1 VGVTVRVDA
10 MSENT
15 LTRRRTLQVAGTAGA
30 TALGGALVTSV
41 SAQSGGWTEVDSPVS
56 KTLYGV
62 VNTQAGPFA
71 AGKTGNVLGRVDG
84 SWRVV
89 VDDGPQT
96 RSNSL
101 RTLAVTDDGKRIWFA
116 GSSGALGA
124 YDVVEGVKY
133 NYSAPKEK
141 TSTWEGITLT
151 GARDEETIYVSN
163 GSGEV
168 LKGTTD
174 ADGCVNWGEVR
185 KPGSGSNVPA
195 IDFRESD
202 RTIGHAVDTSS
213 NAFETTD
220 GGETWT
226 DIGVPNSQVPIYDV
240 ISYVRE
246 DTQRVYAAGGGGKIY
261 RLDCVCQLWT
271 PTDVGSQALRCVT
284 REGDDK
290 LVCGDSGVAFE
301 VTGAEGWERLDT
313 PVSSAVYE
321 GVYGDGDRPDVMVG
335 SNGVILER

>member
-124 YDVVEGVKY
+124 YDVVEGV
-133 NYSAPKEK
+133 
-141 TSTWEGITLT
+141 
-151 GARDEETIYVSN
+151 
-163 GSGEV
+163 
-168 LKGTTD
+168 
-174 ADGCVNWGEVR
+174 
-185 KPGSGSNVPA
+185 
-195 IDFRESD
+195 
-202 RTIGHAVDTSS
+202 
-213 NAFETTD
+213 
-220 GGETWT
+220 
-226 DIGVPNSQVPIYDV
+226 QVQLQRPE
-240 ISYVRE
+240 RE
-246 DTQRVYAAGGGGKIY
+246 DQYLGGDHPHRRPRRGDDLRLERVRRG
-261 RLDCVCQLWT
+261 V
-271 PTDVGSQALRCVT
+271 
-284 REGDDK
+284 EGDDRRR
-290 LVCGDSGVAFE
+290 
-301 VTGAEGWERLDT
+301 RLCQL
-313 PVSSAVYE
+313 
-321 GVYGDGDRPDVMVG
+321 GGG
-335 SNGVILER
+335 SKAR